1 MAFEVKKGESR
12 MAQFKKI
19 IVTILLLSSGCTSLP
34 KSVIPLPPG
43 DDKDDVKQTEFT
55 EIVDA
60 INQPTSLL
68 AAEEPWEN
76 EITADGSELLVP
88 PLAEPLPHEGL
99 TMEALE
105 QMALSNNPSVGQA
118 FARVR
123 SLQGKY
129 VQVGL
134 PPNPS
139 LGYVASEVGQE
150 GLAGQQG
157 GFVGQDFIG
166 GGKLEKNR
174 AIVAAEIDK
183 AEQALAATRTRVST
197 DVRVSYYRALVA
209 QQRVELA
216 ASLVNLLG
224 EAVQASKELLEAEEI
239 PRAGLLQTEVEQQT
253 AEIVLSN
260 AENELSAAWQQLSAV
275 VGDVDM
281 PPQKLVGDPKI
292 LPGELDW
299 EGTLARITTLSPEM
313 ATAMAELSRSRRALN
328 RAYAEP
334 VPDLNTQFMVQYDNS
349 TDNTIGGIQVGI
361 PLPLWNKNQG
371 GIRQA
376 QAEISVASQNIDRV
390 ALDLK
395 SRLAT
400 TFRDY
405 SSAHSQAEMYSTE
418 ILPRSKQTFDLVRLG
433 YSQGEVGYLDLLSA
447 QRIYTQTNLAYL
459 DSLNSLWQSHAKIDG
474 LLLSDSLASPTE

>member
-1 MAFEVKKGESR
+1 MTRFNKHS
-12 MAQFKKI
+12 I
-19 IVTILLLSSGCTSLP
+19 WLLALVAGCASVSTEPASLP
-34 KSVIPLPPG
+34 AAAPETSEENVVTQAAYADIDAAITQAESVLTESKSFPEPSSDSNSG
-43 DDKDDVKQTEFT
+43 S
-55 EIVDA
+55 DA
-60 INQPTSLL
+60 ELL
-68 AAEEPWEN
+68 A
-76 EITADGSELLVP
+76 TP
-88 PLAEPLPHEGL
+88 PVDDSPEEGL
-99 TMEALE
+99 RIEALE
-105 QMALSNNPSVGQA
+105 QMALMNNPSVGQA
-118 FARVR
+118 AARVR
-123 SLQGKY
+123 ALRGKF

-139 LGYVASEVGQE
+139 VGYVASEVGNE
-150 GLAGQQG
+150 GLGGQQG
-157 GFVGQDFIG
+157 AFAGQDFIG

-183 AEQALAATRTRVST
+183 AEQTLVATQTRVST
-197 DVRVSYYRALVA
+197 DVRTSYYRALVA

-216 ASLVNLLG
+216 TSLVKLLG

-239 PRAGLLQTEVEQQT
+239 TRAGLLQTEVEQQT
-253 AEIVLSN
+253 AEIVQHN

-275 VGDVDM
+275 VGDLEM
-281 PPQKLVGDPKI
+281 PPQKLVGDPKV

-313 ATAMAELSRSRRALN
+313 ATAMAELSRTRRTLT

-334 VPDLNTQFMVQYDNS
+334 VPDLNTQFMVQYDDS

-376 QAEISVASQNIDRV
+376 QAEISVASQNIERV

-405 SSAHSQAEMYSTE
+405 ASARSQAEMYATK
-418 ILPRSKQTFDLVRLG
+418 ILPRAEQTFDLVRLG
-433 YSQGEVGYLDLLSA
+433 YSRGEVGYLDLITA
-447 QRIYTQTNLAYL
+447 QRTYTQTNLAYL
-459 DSLNSLWQSHAKIDG
+459 DALNVLWQSHVKIDG
-474 LLLSDSLASPTE
+474 LLLSDSLALPPE